1 MRRFTALHKAPKVH
15 TIRFGLLVVVVLTF
29 GAVGVYLL
37 SQTKAATLT
46 ASVEAELG
54 VVTPCAVTQSDVTAS
69 AGKAVLFR
77 ACDPPPDESPVF
89 PTVTS
94 TGPRTSNLTASG
106 PVTSSSTGQIIEN
119 LNVNGNVN
127 IRHDNVTVRNVR
139 VNGTATYMITTSK
152 KTDGSCPVNVRF
164 EYIEINGANALEN
177 DIPIYSSC
185 GNMTIDHAYI
195 HNVGRSS
202 RLTNN
207 MTISNS
213 YVFSN
218 RTGDSGAHRGGVG
231 INGGSDNV
239 IYNNVLKCQG
249 TGCSAAIPNYG
260 DFAPVVNLRI
270 EHNLLATTG
279 GYCAYGGS
287 LPEKPYPEGSNIDFI
302 DNHFSTEFMPACGR
316 YGPITGFANNVRG
329 NEWRGNVWHETGL
342 PVSAN

>member
-1 MRRFTALHKAPKVH
+1 MKTKVFASITKQKRRYYRWAIAIV
-15 TIRFGLLVVVVLTF
+15 LVVSILVL
-29 GAVGVYLL
+29 AGVAAIIAIQADTATTVSAELE
-37 SQTKAATLT
+37 SATL
-46 ASVEAELG
+46 SNG
-54 VVTPCAVTQSDVTAS
+54 VAVVNDSAAS
-69 AGKAVLFR
+69 AGQAIQFGSLGSG
-77 ACDPPPDESPVF
+77 DTWPSPAN
-89 PTVTS
+89 
-94 TGPRTSNLTASG
+94 TGPRTTSLTASG
-106 PVTSSSTGQIIEN
+106 AVTSTATGQVIQN

-127 IRHDNVTVRNVR
+127 IRHDNVTVRDVR
-139 VNGTATYMITTSK
+139 INGTSTYMVTTSK
-152 KTDGSCPVNVRF
+152 KSDGTCPVNVRF
-164 EYIEINGANALEN
+164 EYIEINGANAAEN

-185 GNMTIDHAYI
+185 GNMVIDRAYV

-231 INGGSDNV
+231 INGGSNNV

-260 DFAPVVNLRI
+260 DFAPIVNLRI

-279 GYCAYGGS
+279 SYCAYGGS
-287 LPEKPYPEGSNIDFI
+287 LPDKPYPEGSNIDFI

-316 YGPITGFANNVRG
+316 YGPITGFANSVRG
-329 NEWRGNVWHETGL
+329 NEWRGNVWHETGQ
-342 PVSAN
+342 PVNP